1 MEIAQA
7 FDHAAFHSLSSLYD
21 ANRAFQANDGLAF
34 VESKLKSL
42 ILRHKVSSL
51 FGVALLHRHFD
62 MEKDTIL
69 VEKQG
74 VSTPWQYTSDMAKH
88 GGKIVPNSWFVDNGR
103 CLPYEFSFVPFTKPE
118 PPELSTYASFA
129 TEYFQLVEAA
139 GLQDL
144 VGLRRLFGDE
154 GTGMLECTEGKAN
167 IMFSSDE
174 VR

>member
-1 MEIAQA
+1 
-7 FDHAAFHSLSSLYD
+7 
-21 ANRAFQANDGLAF
+21 
-34 VESKLKSL
+34 
-42 ILRHKVSSL
+42 
-51 FGVALLHRHFD
+51 

-74 VSTPWQYTSDMAKH
+74 VSTPWQYTSEMAKH

-174 VR
+174 VPADRLENGTSTLWFFDGHPPFRMYKCSCVDTSPTSNTNHNHIDRN